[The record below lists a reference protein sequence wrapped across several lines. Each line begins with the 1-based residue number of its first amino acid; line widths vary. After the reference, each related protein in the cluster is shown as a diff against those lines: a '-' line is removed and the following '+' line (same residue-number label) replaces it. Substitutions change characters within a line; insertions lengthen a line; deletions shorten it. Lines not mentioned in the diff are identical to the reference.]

1 MSIKTSSEIIGKPS
15 SQKRDYHVF
24 IVEAVHFSFPF
35 LVHYCIPINKC
46 GIVLQGQIEMFIGDE
61 QKILTPNETYFIPS
75 SELHGWKTFDN
86 SVKLLDISLKQ
97 D

>member
-1 MSIKTSSEIIGKPS
+1 
-15 SQKRDYHVF
+15 
-24 IVEAVHFSFPF
+24 
-35 LVHYCIPINKC
+35 
-46 GIVLQGQIEMFIGDE
+46 MFIGDE
-61 QKILTPNETYFIPS
+61 QQILTPNETYFIPS